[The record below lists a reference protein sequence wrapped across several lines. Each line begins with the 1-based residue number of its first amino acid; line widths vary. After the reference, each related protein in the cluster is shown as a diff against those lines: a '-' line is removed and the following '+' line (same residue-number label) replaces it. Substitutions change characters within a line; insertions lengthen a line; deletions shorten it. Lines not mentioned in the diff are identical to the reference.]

1 MLQGGIAAAKGAKGG
16 LFKKALAFGRGT
28 IFGGSG
34 QAGVSGPG
42 TNRYGGLGNIF
53 SSGFRGFMSGPP
65 RPASGRGTGGGGG
78 GAWATG
84 GLVPPAAGMDTVN
97 AMLTGSKFVMNPQ
110 ATNTVG
116 AGNLTA
122 LNAGASSFVTEDTA
136 EDLNQRLID
145 KLDEVVESASSGVGD
160 INITVNSNGQGD
172 TQTNEQGEGGNKNL
186 ARQIRDAV
194 VNVIEQ
200 EKRLGGSLRRG
211 LA

>member
-1 MLQGGIAAAKGAKGG
+1 M
-16 LFKKALAFGRGT
+16 F
-28 IFGGSG
+28 SG
-34 QAGVSGPG
+34 
-42 TNRYGGLGNIF
+42 
-53 SSGFRGFMSGPP
+53 GFRGFKSGPDIP
-65 RPASGRGTGGGGG
+65 RAIPVRG
-78 GAWATG
+78 ATG
-84 GLVPPAAGMDTVN
+84 GLIPPAAGMDTVG
-97 AMLTGSKFVMNPQ
+97 AMLNGSEFVMNTQ

-136 EDLNQRLID
+136 EDLNQRLLD
-145 KLDEVVESASSGVGD
+145 KLDEVVESSGSGMGD
-160 INITVNSNGQGD
+160 INITVNSNGQQVTEGG
-172 TQTNEQGEGGNKNL
+172 EQGGERNQNL

>member
-1 MLQGGIAAAKGAKGG
+1 
-16 LFKKALAFGRGT
+16 
-28 IFGGSG
+28 
-34 QAGVSGPG
+34 
-42 TNRYGGLGNIF
+42 
-53 SSGFRGFMSGPP
+53 
-65 RPASGRGTGGGGG
+65 
-78 GAWATG
+78 
-84 GLVPPAAGMDTVN
+84 MDTVG
-97 AMLTGSKFVMNPQ
+97 AMLNGSEFVMNTQ

-145 KLDEVVESASSGVGD
+145 KLDEVVESSGSSMGD
-160 INITVNSNGQGD
+160 INITVNSNGQQVTEGG
-172 TQTNEQGEGGNKNL
+172 EQGGERNQNL